1 VQSVIARRYR
11 GLGPVEQRVFRSLA
25 VFRGEFSHAA
35 AAAVSLD
42 EPAKVI
48 AACDVL
54 VRDGLVRCRSDGGPT
69 RLHLATATRDFGLEL
84 LDQAGEYELARERH
98 TDWSAGFAAALAPR
112 LSGDDP
118 DPAVVRL
125 AAEWANLED
134 AVDWLLERGDCEG
147 VVQLLDDLWPFLRH
161 DGRLAT
167 ARLWLEAIP
176 APCEHMSAT
185 TQAQYVRMT
194 DDLAAID
201 RGALLP

>member
-35 AAAVSLD
+35 AAAVCLD
-42 EPAKVI
+42 EPAAVI

-54 VRDGLVRCRSDGGPT
+54 VRDGLVRCRSDGGPA
-69 RLHLATATRDFGLEL
+69 RLHLATMTRDLALEL

-112 LSGDDP
+112 LTGDDP
-118 DPAVVRL
+118 DPAWCDSRPSGPTSRTPSTGCSSGATARVWCSCCTICGRSS
-125 AAEWANLED
+125 
-134 AVDWLLERGDCEG
+134 
-147 VVQLLDDLWPFLRH
+147 RH